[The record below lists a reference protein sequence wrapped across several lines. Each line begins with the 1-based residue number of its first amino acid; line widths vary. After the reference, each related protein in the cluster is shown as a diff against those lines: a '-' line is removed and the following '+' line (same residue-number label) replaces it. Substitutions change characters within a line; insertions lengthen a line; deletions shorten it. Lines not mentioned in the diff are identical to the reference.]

1 MKNLQKYKLVILAGG
16 YGTRLGRFTKVKP
29 KPMVDIGGVPIII
42 HIINIYRKFGIKK
55 FIICLGFKGEIIKKY
70 FIKKFKKFKVLTKKN
85 ITILKSES
93 MEFYLL
99 NTGINTMTGGR
110 IKKVKNLVKNEK
122 FFYLTYGDGLANIN
136 IRRLTNFHLK
146 QKKIATVTVV
156 KIQIPQERFGVIYFK
171 KRNIVK
177 SFLEKPNIKK
187 IYING
192 GFFVLSPKVI
202 NYIKS
207 NNSRWETTPLQNIA
221 KKRQLSAYR
230 HNGFWKCMDT
240 TRDKKALDILW
251 KKGGAP
257 WI

>member
-1 MKNLQKYKLVILAGG
+1 
-16 YGTRLGRFTKVKP
+16 
-29 KPMVDIGGVPIII
+29 
-42 HIINIYRKFGIKK
+42 
-55 FIICLGFKGEIIKKY
+55 
-70 FIKKFKKFKVLTKKN
+70 
-85 ITILKSES
+85 
-93 MEFYLL
+93 
-99 NTGINTMTGGR
+99 MTGGR

-146 QKKIATVTVV
+146 HKKIATVTVV

-177 SFLEKPNIKK
+177 RFLEKPNIKK